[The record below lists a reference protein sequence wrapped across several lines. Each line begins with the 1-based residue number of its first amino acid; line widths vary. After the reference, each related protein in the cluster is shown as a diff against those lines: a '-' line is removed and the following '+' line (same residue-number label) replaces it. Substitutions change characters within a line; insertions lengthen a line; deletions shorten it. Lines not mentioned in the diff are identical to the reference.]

1 MPTRRTGPGNR
12 RAARPEPVAP
22 AKETAPA
29 GELAE
34 DADAQAT
41 PVPDAPVAG
50 EGEEAAHPGQS
61 EDAAAAD
68 GVEVPPGAEDDEA
81 AAESASA
88 RRPARRNPL
97 FPLGVNY
104 YPLDAETQGPEDW
117 YAADLETDF
126 AEFARARFTLVRVFI
141 SWRFF
146 EPQVG
151 QYSDEAEE
159 RLQELVDAARAH
171 KLQLLVCFFAD
182 DRLAEML
189 DVPWGKKRDPHED
202 SYLVQRQ
209 TGLIQRIVN
218 RYRSETVV
226 FGWDL
231 ANEAFC
237 TGFSSAEQLAT
248 WVATMRDAIREVD
261 QTRPIVLSCDPETLF
276 RHTGVD
282 ARATIDANEIGVSH
296 ATAAY
301 RAYAAEGPLT
311 FGPSSYLDAFL
322 LRCATRGAPVLLDDI
337 GVHSLD
343 HSHAE
348 ETTHLRCVLYSG
360 IMNRASGVLVR
371 RWRDVDVER
380 REPYFRDPF
389 EVLVGVRDVDG
400 EEKPTMA
407 ELRSFARTVAHIDLR
422 RFTLT
427 QERTAIVVPG
437 ERFNPL
443 PDLASLY
450 DPRACLQAFV
460 TAKEAHVP
468 VTVVYE
474 SEGYAPYSVL
484 VVPSAFELA
493 EATWERLAAFVQ
505 GGGSLVYSYGG
516 GDEPRAVRDLF
527 GVEFLGDGGAR
538 SAIACRIA
546 QPDLLGPLVSFD
558 ARLDVPAY
566 ALLSGG
572 GATIVATDA
581 TGSPLLTVNQYGQGR
596 AVFLAAPFERAI
608 AQGDPW
614 AVPEAVATFMRTVY
628 GSVAGAAGCGA
639 PVACDAPEVEVAL
652 FTGERDDV
660 VVLLN
665 HGRASV
671 TANLSFER
679 TVATIADVRGGEPVE
694 IGAASFG
701 VPLDAGGAS
710 ALTLAYG

>member
-1 MPTRRTGPGNR
+1 MPTRRKGPRDR
-12 RAARPEPVAP
+12 RAATPGPVTSHEETTPAEGPPE
-22 AKETAPA
+22 
-29 GELAE
+29 AE
-34 DADAQAT
+34 DAPAT

-50 EGEEAAHPGQS
+50 ECEPS
-61 EDAAAAD
+61 ENA
-68 GVEVPPGAEDDEA
+68 GAEEVGADAGFPSAEEVDDA
-81 AAESASA
+81 AAESATAS
-88 RRPARRNPL
+88 RHARRNLL

-104 YPLDAETQGPEDW
+104 YPLDAETQGADDW
-117 YAADLETDF
+117 YAADIDADF
-126 AEFARARFTLVRVFI
+126 AKFSRARLTLVRVFV

-159 RLQELVDAARAH
+159 RLQELVDAARTH

-209 TGLIQRIVN
+209 TGLVQRIVN
-218 RYRSETVV
+218 RYRAEGAV

-237 TGFSSAEQLAT
+237 SGFSSAEQMAA
-248 WVATMRDAIREVD
+248 WVATMRDAVREID

-276 RHTGVD
+276 RGTGVD
-282 ARATIDANEIGVSH
+282 ARDVIDANEIGVSH
-296 ATAAY
+296 VTAAY

-322 LRCATRGAPVLLDDI
+322 LRCASRGTPVLLDDV

-348 ETTHLRCVLYSG
+348 EAAHLRAVLYSG

-389 EVLVGVRDVDG
+389 EVLVGVRDIDG
-400 EEKPTMA
+400 EEKPTMS
-407 ELRSFARTVAHIDLR
+407 ELRSFARVVARIDLR
-422 RFTLT
+422 RYTLT
-427 QERTAIVVPG
+427 QERTAIVVPD
-437 ERFNPL
+437 ERFDPL
-443 PDLASLY
+443 PDLSSLY
-450 DPRACLQAFV
+450 DPRSCLQAFV

-468 VTVVYE
+468 VTVIYE
-474 SEGYAPYSVL
+474 SEEYAPYSVL

-493 EATWERLAAFVQ
+493 DTTWERLAGFVQ

-516 GDEPRAVRDLF
+516 GDEPQAVRDLF

-538 SAIACRIA
+538 SVVACRIA
-546 QPDLLGPLVSFD
+546 QPDVLGPLVSFD
-558 ARLDVPAY
+558 ARLELPSFAQ
-566 ALLSGG
+566 LCGG

-581 TGSPLLTVNQYGQGR
+581 TGSPLLTVNQFGQGR

-614 AVPEAVATFMRTVY
+614 AVPEAVARFLRTVY

-639 PVACDAPEVEVAL
+639 PVTCDAPEVEVAL
-652 FTGERDDV
+652 FAGEGDDI

-665 HGRASV
+665 HGRTAV
-671 TANLSFER
+671 TANVAFER
-679 TVATIADVRGGEPVE
+679 NVTTIADVRGGEPVE
-694 IGAASFG
+694 IGAAFFG
-701 VPLDAGGAS
+701 VPLDPGGAS
-710 ALTLAYG
+710 ALTLRYG